1 MRICF
6 ALSIVSAVLVA
17 TTGLAAA
24 QDFPSRP
31 ITIVYPF
38 AAGGPGDIIARV
50 IAEPMRAA
58 LGQPVI
64 VETMPGANGNIGAG
78 RIARAEPNGST
89 LLLGTT
95 STHVLNGALYPLQHD
110 VIKDFEPIA
119 LVADSPL
126 IVVARKTL
134 PANDLKEL
142 VAWLKANG
150 DKASQGYAGNGSPGH
165 MTSLLFQSVTGTQV
179 QFVPYR
185 GTAAA
190 MQDLVAGQIDVMFTS
205 PIVALPPARSGHVK
219 AYAVTSPRRL
229 SSAPDIPTADEA
241 GLPGFATSS
250 WFALFAPR
258 GTPRDIVNKLNG
270 AVVGALTDATVRARF
285 AELGL
290 EMFPREQQTPEA
302 LAAFQKAEIEKWWP
316 MVKAAGIKVE

>member
-1 MRICF
+1 MRKTVAR
-6 ALSIVSAVLVA
+6 ALALAMATASIGA
-17 TTGLAAA
+17 AAA

-78 RIARAEPNGST
+78 RIARAEPNGLT

-110 VIKDFEPIA
+110 VIADFEPIA

-126 IVVARKTL
+126 VVAARKTM

-142 VAWLKANG
+142 VAWLKANP

-165 MTSLLFQSVTGTQV
+165 MTSLFFQNVTGTQV

-205 PIVALPPARSGHVK
+205 PIVALPPARSGHIK

-250 WFALFAPR
+250 WFALFAPK
-258 GTPRDIVNKLNG
+258 GTPRDIIGKLNG
-270 AVVGALTDATVRARF
+270 AVGGALTDPSVRTRF

-316 MVKAAGIKVE
+316 IVKAAGIKVE

>member
-1 MRICF
+1 MRTRL
-6 ALSIVSAVLVA
+6 ALVSALLA
-17 TTGLAAA
+17 ASIGIAAA

-78 RIARAEPNGST
+78 RIARADANGYS

-110 VIKDFEPIA
+110 VIKDFEPVA
-119 LVADSPL
+119 LVADSSL
-126 IVVARKTL
+126 IVTARKTM

-142 VAWLKANG
+142 IAWLKANP

-165 MTSLLFQSVTGTQV
+165 MSSLLFQSLTGTKM

-190 MQDLVAGQIDVMFTS
+190 MQDLIAGQIDVVFTS

-219 AYAVTSPRRL
+219 AYAVTSRTRL
-229 SSAPDIPTADEA
+229 SSAPDIPTAEEA
-241 GLPGFATSS
+241 GLPGFVTSS
-250 WFALFAPR
+250 WFALFAPKA
-258 GTPRDIVNKLNG
+258 TPRDIVAKLNG
-270 AVVGALTDATVRARF
+270 AVVNALTDPLVRARF

-290 EMFPREQQTPEA
+290 EMFPREQQTPAA
-302 LAAFQKAEIEKWWP
+302 LAAFQRAEIEKWWP
-316 MVKAAGIKVE
+316 IIKAAGIKVE

>member
-1 MRICF
+1 MRSSL
-6 ALSIVSAVLVA
+6 AVGIVSAFLA
-17 TTGLAAA
+17 GNAGMAAA

-126 IVVARKTL
+126 IVVARKTM

-165 MTSLLFQSVTGTQV
+165 MTSLLFQSVTGTKV

-205 PIVALPPARSGHVK
+205 PIVALPPARSGHIK

-229 SSAPDIPTADEA
+229 SSAPEIPTADEA

-250 WFALFAPR
+250 WFALFAPK
-258 GTPRDIVNKLNG
+258 GTPRDIVVKLNN
-270 AVVGALTDATVRARF
+270 AVSGALMDPLVRARF

-302 LAAFQKAEIEKWWP
+302 LAAFQKAETDKWWP
-316 MVKAAGIKVE
+316 IVKAAGIKVE